1 VLPLVSVTVKCA
13 EPIVLVYEPNP
24 AICAGHQ
31 SLAVAWATELST
43 NSCESADMGT
53 SGDPS
58 NGDTA
63 RPILDIAETLRCRKT
78 TNGDTITADSEPT
91 SPTSPLSP
99 SKRPLTHEEIDAA
112 IDKLPPWRDQLTL
125 RGLIAGE
132 NTAAGQLTCSFER
145 CCSSCLPFTHDCM
158 ERALK

>member
-1 VLPLVSVTVKCA
+1 
-13 EPIVLVYEPNP
+13 
-24 AICAGHQ
+24 
-31 SLAVAWATELST
+31 
-43 NSCESADMGT
+43 MGT
-53 SGDPS
+53 GGDAS
-58 NGDTA
+58 NGDAA
-63 RPILDIAETLRCRKT
+63 RPIMDIAENLRCRKA

-132 NTAAGQLTCSFER
+132 NTTAGQLTCRFEY
-145 CCSSCLPFTHDCM
+145 CCSSCMPFRVNCVD
-158 ERALK
+158 